1 MLDVLEDDLALRSS
15 GTKDA
20 GTNSEEE
27 TLLAQYLRPIGEG
40 RDSKRRVMRAI
51 LADGSTKSL
60 SEFAEVWK
68 QEMRPPKQN
77 RHDDEHTAFPT
88 TTAKR
93 RKLDL
98 ENGEY
103 GDYFDESDQDTPST
117 STGPTPRSRS
127 TTSFLNL
134 LQPNTTASP
143 AAEESSEDELS
154 AAQQTPQTT
163 LTTAN
168 YGDTTSLNLRRR
180 LLALLTTNSTV
191 HPAAFLDT
199 EDLFDLFT
207 EFLRPLPLPIFAAFL
222 SPPKPYLAPSLAA
235 SLNQMLLRPLLAA
248 TAPQYNE
255 NALSQAEFEVHYA
268 PFPANSGGAEDNA
281 KVALLVEGL
290 LRLLWGKGMLSHTA
304 KLREV
309 VETGI
314 RARRER
320 VAFDGRRK
328 VGARAVRDEEAA
340 VVLKCSGERMLMVLA
355 MAS

>member
-1 MLDVLEDDLALRSS
+1 MLDVLENDVALRSS
-15 GTKDA
+15 ASKGADVN
-20 GTNSEEE
+20 GEEDS
-27 TLLAQYLRPIGEG
+27 LLAQYLRPIGEG
-40 RDSKRRVMRAI
+40 RNSKRRVMRAI
-51 LADGSTKSL
+51 LADGSSKSL
-60 SEFAEVWK
+60 SEFAEVWR
-68 QEMRPPKQN
+68 QETRPPKHS
-77 RHDDEHTAFPT
+77 RHDDELTAPI

-98 ENGEY
+98 QNGEY

-127 TTSFLNL
+127 TTSFPNL

-154 AAQQTPQTT
+154 VAQQTPQTN

-180 LLALLTTNSTV
+180 LLALLTTNSTL
-191 HPAAFLDT
+191 HPHAFLDT

-207 EFLRPLPLPIFAAFL
+207 EFLRPLPLQIFAAFL
-222 SPPKPYLAPSLAA
+222 SPPKPYLSPSLAV

-248 TAPQYNE
+248 TAQQYNE

-281 KVALLVEGL
+281 KVSLLVEGL
-290 LRLLWGKGMLSHTA
+290 LRLLWSSGMLSLTA
-304 KLREV
+304 RLRVV

-314 RARRER
+314 KARRER
-320 VAFDGRRK
+320 VVFDGRRK
-328 VGARAVRDEEAA
+328 VGTRAVRDEEAG
-340 VVLKCSGERMLMVLA
+340 VVLKCSAEKMLMVLD
-355 MAS
+355 MAN